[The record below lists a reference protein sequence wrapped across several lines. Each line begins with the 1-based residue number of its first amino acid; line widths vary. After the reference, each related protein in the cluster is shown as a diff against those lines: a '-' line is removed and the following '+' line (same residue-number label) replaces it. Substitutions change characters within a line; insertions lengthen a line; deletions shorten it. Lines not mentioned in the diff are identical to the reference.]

1 VPVMQPTAA
10 AYARML
16 KLLLP
21 PGKAWRLDDD
31 GVIARVLLANGDE
44 LARVSG
50 RVADLFEEADPQTTS
65 ELLPE
70 FERELDLTAS
80 GTDAERRARV
90 VALLVNTGGVRPADF
105 KRVLAGLLGQ
115 AEASVVVIERSRADA
130 IAMADDREIYRFLI
144 YRDPAAPG
152 TYDLDFAQTMVDLM
166 AHSHTKGHVI
176 ESIDFLCD
184 DPFSLCDRDLLGV

>member
-1 VPVMQPTAA
+1 
-10 AYARML
+10 ML

-115 AEASVVVIERSRADA
+115 AAADVVVIERSRADA
-130 IAMADDREIYRFLI
+130 IAMGDDAEIFRFFI